1 MDIRK
6 KLHSGDLTPH
16 IDPIPVPTSCDALG
30 VPEAVVE
37 NLVLKHLAAYPK
49 SDLLELSKLL
59 GVVIGVVE
67 TVLATLRARSEIE
80 VFQPSEHGFQASI
93 SHNHIR
99 YSLSEKGRK
108 AAEIAFVKDPYL
120 GPVPV
125 SLAHYCEIVEAQDL
139 RSKAISRQA
148 LETALS
154 DVYGADRLVPLL
166 GPAIN
171 SGRAMLLYGEAG
183 TGKTFVASKI
193 INALNTSVYIP
204 FAVYALGNVI
214 KVFSPQHHVKVEG
227 HFEEAE
233 FLYKKQYDN
242 RWVLCE
248 RPNIQVGGELTLDML
263 EVNHSEHNRVW
274 LAPLQMMAN
283 NGILVIDDLGR
294 QPVPVDALLN
304 RWIVP
309 MEYFFDQFS
318 LPNGQQITAPF
329 ILNLAFSTNF
339 TPEKISD
346 PAFLRRLG
354 YKIKF
359 DPILK
364 DEYQELWLKTA
375 KQKAL
380 GLESDALDTVINLHQ
395 KNKVAFY
402 PCLPKDLVGISQ
414 DMIKFEEYSPI
425 ITSEILERAWKVYF
439 TED

>member
-6 KLHSGDLTPH
+6 KLHFGDLTPH
-16 IDPIPVPTSCDALG
+16 IDPIPVPTSCDALD
-30 VPEAVVE
+30 VPEAIVE

-67 TVLATLRARSEIE
+67 TVLGTLRARSEIE
-80 VFQPSEHGFQASI
+80 VFQPTEHGFKSSI

-99 YSLSEKGRK
+99 YSLSEKGRT

-125 SLAHYCEIVEAQDL
+125 SLTHYCEIVEAQDL
-139 RSKAISRQA
+139 RARAISRQA
-148 LETALS
+148 VERALG
-154 DVYGADRLVPLL
+154 DVYGANRLVPLL

-227 HFEEAE
+227 HTEETE

-359 DPILK
+359 EPILES
-364 DEYQELWLKTA
+364 EYRALWLKTA
-375 KQKAL
+375 QQKAL
-380 GLESDALDTVINLHQ
+380 ELEDDALDTVLHLHQ
-395 KNKVAFY
+395 KNKVAFF